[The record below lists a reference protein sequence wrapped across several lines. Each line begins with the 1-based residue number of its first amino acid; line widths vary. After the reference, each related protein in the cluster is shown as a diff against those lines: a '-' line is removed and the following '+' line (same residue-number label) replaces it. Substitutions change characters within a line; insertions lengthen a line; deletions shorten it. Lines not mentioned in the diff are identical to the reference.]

1 VAGAREPGVDRLTR
15 LALGSPPRYTAEEL
29 ANEAGVSLAVTSQ
42 LWRAMGFAD
51 VREERAFTRRDL
63 EMVRLLMGLV
73 NDGLL
78 TFDDVVDLV
87 RGVGQ
92 TTARLAEWQA
102 ETIARNLPGPS
113 SVDPV
118 DPGNTDE
125 RSDRVDV
132 EAGDG
137 PALADLMEGT
147 RALLPSLQRLVVY
160 AWRRQLATALSRSA
174 AGSVEREAD
183 VTTSQLT
190 VGFADIVG
198 FTRMARELPD
208 EQLAELVE
216 SFDSISADVIAATGA
231 RLIKTSGDEILFVG
245 QDAQCVAETALRLHE
260 AQTGGRNRPTLRAGI
275 ATGSVISRMGDVYG
289 TTVNRASRLTVLA
302 RPKSTFVDS
311 ETVNAL
317 EDDPGFVFRG
327 VRPRPVRGLGLI
339 RPWSLQR
346 TRV

>member
-1 VAGAREPGVDRLTR
+1 MAGSKEPGVDRLTR
-15 LALGSPPRYTAEEL
+15 LALGSPPRYTAAEL
-29 ANEAGVSLAVTSQ
+29 ADEAGVSLAVTSQ

-73 NDGLL
+73 DDGLL
-78 TFDDVVDLV
+78 TFDEVVDLV

-102 ETIARNLPGPS
+102 ETIGRNLPGAS
-113 SVDPV
+113 AADLG
-118 DPGNTDE
+118 DADE
-125 RSDRVDV
+125 RAARSDT

-137 PALADLMEGT
+137 PAVADLMEGT
-147 RALLPSLQRLVVY
+147 RALLPALQRLVVY

-275 ATGSVISRMGDVYG
+275 ATGTVISRMGDVYG

-302 RPKSTFVDS
+302 RPRSTFVDS

-317 EDDPGFVFRG
+317 NDDPGFVFRG

-346 TRV
+346 TGA